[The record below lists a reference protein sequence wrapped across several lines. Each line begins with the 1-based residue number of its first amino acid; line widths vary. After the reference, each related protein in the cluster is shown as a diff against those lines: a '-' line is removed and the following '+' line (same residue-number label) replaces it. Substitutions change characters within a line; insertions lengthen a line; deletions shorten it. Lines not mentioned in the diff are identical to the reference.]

1 MKAFLAPLVLLAC
14 SGLASANVTVTGT
27 GKVTYVPDVGY
38 VSVGISSDGAT
49 AEEAWQKNSEMVKNV
64 FAALKALGV
73 EPKDMKTANVNV
85 SPRYVHPKDEEPRL
99 VGYTVT
105 YDLNVTVRKLD
116 AMGLVLDRMVESGAN
131 RRVNI
136 SFGTSDPEKLL
147 DQARAKAIAE
157 ARKKAEIYVHGA
169 GASLGQVLTITEGN
183 AAPWPAYRFESAQA
197 AKAAPL
203 PIAAGEQETSVNVTV
218 TFAINHGAGV
228 PETDQRPRYQKAQ

>member
-1 MKAFLAPLVLLAC
+1 MKKLFATLALFVC
-14 SGLASANVTVTGT
+14 TGLASANVTVTGT

-64 FAALKALGV
+64 FAALKALGI

-147 DQARAKAIAE
+147 DQARAKAVAE
-157 ARKKAEIYVHGA
+157 ARKKAEIYVHGT
-169 GASLGQVLTITEGN
+169 GASLGQVFTISEGN
-183 AAPWPAYRFESAQA
+183 VAPWPAYRFERALD
-197 AKAAPL
+197 AKAAAL
-203 PIAAGEQETSVNVTV
+203 PIAAGEQETSVSVTV
-218 TFAINHGAGV
+218 TFAINHGAGA
-228 PETDQRPRYQKAQ
+228 PLPYQKAQ